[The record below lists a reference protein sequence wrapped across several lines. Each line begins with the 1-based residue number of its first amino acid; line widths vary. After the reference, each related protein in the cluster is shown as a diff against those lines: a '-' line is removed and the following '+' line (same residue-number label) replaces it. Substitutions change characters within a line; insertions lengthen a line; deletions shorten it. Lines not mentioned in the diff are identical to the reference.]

1 MSNKPTIML
10 RLKRVL
16 QLLINGESKSAISR
30 KVPIHR
36 SILDKYLAIFDQS
49 IKSYAE
55 LLILS
60 DQDLEK
66 IINPV
71 KDISEN
77 ERLIHLQE
85 LIPSYTQ
92 ELSKVGV
99 TLKLL
104 WEEYIEQQPNGY
116 RYAQFCIHFVEYRK
130 RHSATMH
137 FDHIAGEKLEVDF
150 AGSQLSYVNT
160 FSGEIIYCPVL
171 VCTLPFSGY
180 TYVEALIDAKQEN
193 LFLAL
198 GRCLLFLGGVTR
210 NVKSDNMR
218 QFITKNSRYEFTFT
232 ELAEQWSL
240 FYNTALAATRPRKPK
255 DKPTVE
261 NSVYHSYLRIFAPL
275 RNKEFHS
282 LNDLNEGI
290 LDQLDKHNDAGF
302 QKKPGSRT
310 KLFLLHEKSTLG
322 ALPKDAFS
330 IKHTVNAKVQKN
342 YHIILGEDNHQ
353 YSVPFTHIGKQTRVV
368 YDHQEVE
375 IFIGLKRIALH
386 KRNSQELGY
395 TTLKEHMPSSHQKQT
410 EAAGWN
416 ADFFLEYAQS
426 IGPDTTIFYTKLM
439 DNSHFVEQT
448 YRACMGI
455 KFLGTRYGI
464 DRLESACGR
473 AIKGKISYGS
483 LKKIL
488 DKKLDLIPLPE
499 SMELPFE
506 IQHDNIRGPEA
517 YF

>member
-1 MSNKPTIML
+1 ML
-10 RLKRVL
+10 RIKRVL
-16 QLLINGESKSAISR
+16 QLLINGESKSSISR

-36 SILDKYLAIFDQS
+36 SVLDKYLAIFDQS
-49 IKSYAE
+49 LKSYSE

-60 DQDLEK
+60 DLDLEK

-71 KDISEN
+71 KSISEN
-77 ERLIHLQE
+77 KRLTYLQE

-116 RYAQFCIHFVEYRK
+116 RYAQFCIHFLEYRK
-130 RHSATMH
+130 RYDATMH
-137 FDHIAGEKLEVDF
+137 FNHIPGEKLEVDF

-180 TYVEALIDAKQEN
+180 AYVEALIDAKQEN

-198 GRCLLFLGGVTR
+198 GRCLLFFGGVTR

-240 FYNTALAATRPRKPK
+240 HYNTALAAARPHKPK

-261 NSVYHSYLRIFAPL
+261 NTVYHSYLRIFAPL
-275 RNKEFHS
+275 RQKEFHS
-282 LNDLNEGI
+282 LEELNEGI
-290 LDQLDKHNDAGF
+290 LDQLEKHNNTDF

-310 KLFLLHEKSTLG
+310 TLFLLHEKSTLG

-368 YDHQEVE
+368 YDHHEVE

-386 KRNSQELGY
+386 KRNSRELGY
-395 TTLKEHMPSSHQKQT
+395 TTLTEHMPSSHQKQT

-426 IGPDTTIFYTKLM
+426 IGPNTTIFYTKLM

-455 KFLGTRYGI
+455 KFLGTSYGI

-488 DKKLDLIPLPE
+488 EKKLDLIPLPE

-506 IQHDNIRGPEA
+506 IQHENIRGPQA

>member
-1 MSNKPTIML
+1 ML

-49 IKSYAE
+49 LKSYAE

-77 ERLIHLQE
+77 ERLTYLQE

-180 TYVEALIDAKQEN
+180 TYVEALINAKQEN

-240 FYNTALAATRPRKPK
+240 YYNTALAATRPRKPK

-275 RNKEFHS
+275 RNQEFHS
-282 LNDLNEGI
+282 LEDLNEGI

-368 YDHQEVE
+368 YDHHEVE

-395 TTLKEHMPSSHQKQT
+395 TTLTEHMPSSHQKQT

-426 IGPDTTIFYTKLM
+426 IGPNTTIFYTKLM

-448 YRACMGI
+448 YKACMGI
-455 KFLGTRYGI
+455 KFLGTSYGI

-488 DKKLDLIPLPE
+488 EKKLDLIPLPE

>member
-10 RLKRVL
+10 RIKRVL
-16 QLLINGESKSAISR
+16 QLLINGESKSSISR

-36 SILDKYLAIFDQS
+36 SVLDKYLAIFDQS
-49 IKSYAE
+49 LKSYSE

-60 DQDLEK
+60 DHDLEK

-77 ERLIHLQE
+77 ERLTYLQE

-116 RYAQFCIHFVEYRK
+116 RYAQFCIHFLEYRK
-130 RHSATMH
+130 RYDATMH
-137 FDHIAGEKLEVDF
+137 FNHIPGEKLEVDF

-180 TYVEALIDAKQEN
+180 AYVEALINAKQEN

-198 GRCLLFLGGVTR
+198 GRCLLFFGGVTR

-232 ELAEQWSL
+232 DLAEQWSL
-240 FYNTALAATRPRKPK
+240 HYNTALAAARPHKPK

-261 NSVYHSYLRIFAPL
+261 NTVYHSYLRIFAPL
-275 RNKEFHS
+275 RQKEFHS
-282 LNDLNEGI
+282 LEELNEGI
-290 LDQLDKHNDAGF
+290 LDQLDKHNNTDF

-310 KLFLLHEKSTLG
+310 TLFQLHEKSTLG

-368 YDHQEVE
+368 YDHHEVE

-386 KRNSQELGY
+386 KRNSHELGY
-395 TTLKEHMPSSHQKQT
+395 TTLTEHMPSSHQKQT

-426 IGPDTTIFYTKLM
+426 IGPNTTIFYTKLM

-455 KFLGTRYGI
+455 KFLGTKYGI

-488 DKKLDLIPLPE
+488 EKKLDLIPLPE

-506 IQHDNIRGPEA
+506 IQHDNIRGSQA

>member
-10 RLKRVL
+10 RIKRVL
-16 QLLINGESKSAISR
+16 QLLINGESKSSISR

-36 SILDKYLAIFDQS
+36 SVLDKYMAIFDQS
-49 IKSYAE
+49 LKSYSE

-60 DQDLEK
+60 DLDLEK

-71 KDISEN
+71 KSISEN
-77 ERLIHLQE
+77 KRLTYLQE

-116 RYAQFCIHFVEYRK
+116 RYAQFCIHFLEYRK
-130 RHSATMH
+130 RYDATMH
-137 FDHIAGEKLEVDF
+137 FNHIPGEKLEVDF

-180 TYVEALIDAKQEN
+180 AYVEALIDAKQEN

-198 GRCLLFLGGVTR
+198 GRCLLFFGGVTR

-240 FYNTALAATRPRKPK
+240 HYNTALAAARPHKPK

-261 NSVYHSYLRIFAPL
+261 NTVYHSYLRIFAPL
-275 RNKEFHS
+275 RQKEFHS
-282 LNDLNEGI
+282 LEELNEGI
-290 LDQLDKHNDAGF
+290 LDQLEKHNNTDF

-310 KLFLLHEKSTLG
+310 TLFLLHEKSTLG

-368 YDHQEVE
+368 YDHHEVE

-386 KRNSQELGY
+386 KRNSRELGY
-395 TTLKEHMPSSHQKQT
+395 TTLTEHMPSSHQKQT

-426 IGPDTTIFYTKLM
+426 IGPNTTIFYTKLM

-455 KFLGTRYGI
+455 KFLGTSYGI

-488 DKKLDLIPLPE
+488 EKKLDLIPLPE

-506 IQHDNIRGPEA
+506 IQHENIRGPQA

>member
-49 IKSYAE
+49 LKSYAE

-77 ERLIHLQE
+77 ERLTYLQE

-180 TYVEALIDAKQEN
+180 TYVEALINAKQEN

-240 FYNTALAATRPRKPK
+240 YYNTALAATRPRKPK

-275 RNKEFHS
+275 RNQEFHS
-282 LNDLNEGI
+282 LEDLNEGI

-368 YDHQEVE
+368 YDHHEVE

-395 TTLKEHMPSSHQKQT
+395 TTLTEHMPSSHQKQT

-426 IGPDTTIFYTKLM
+426 IGPNTTIFYTKLM

-448 YRACMGI
+448 YKACMGI
-455 KFLGTRYGI
+455 KFLGTSYGI

-488 DKKLDLIPLPE
+488 EKKLDLIPLPE

-506 IQHDNIRGPEA
+506 IQHENIRGPQA

>member
-10 RLKRVL
+10 RIKRVL
-16 QLLINGESKSAISR
+16 QLLINGESKSSISR

-36 SILDKYLAIFDQS
+36 SVLDKYLAIFDQS
-49 IKSYAE
+49 LKSYSE

-60 DQDLEK
+60 DLDLEK

-71 KDISEN
+71 KSISEN
-77 ERLIHLQE
+77 KRLTYLQE

-116 RYAQFCIHFVEYRK
+116 RYAQFCIHFLEYRK
-130 RHSATMH
+130 RYDATMH
-137 FDHIAGEKLEVDF
+137 FNHIPGEKLEVDF

-180 TYVEALIDAKQEN
+180 AYVEALIDAKQEN

-198 GRCLLFLGGVTR
+198 GRCLLFFGGVTR

-240 FYNTALAATRPRKPK
+240 HYNTALAAARPHKPK

-261 NSVYHSYLRIFAPL
+261 NTVYHSYLRIFAPL
-275 RNKEFHS
+275 RQKEFHS
-282 LNDLNEGI
+282 LEELNEGI
-290 LDQLDKHNDAGF
+290 LDQLEKHNNTDF

-310 KLFLLHEKSTLG
+310 TLFLLHEKSTLG

-368 YDHQEVE
+368 YDHHEVE

-386 KRNSQELGY
+386 KRNSRELGY
-395 TTLKEHMPSSHQKQT
+395 TTLTEHMPSSHQKQT

-426 IGPDTTIFYTKLM
+426 IGPNTTIFYTKLM

-455 KFLGTRYGI
+455 KFLGTSYGI

-488 DKKLDLIPLPE
+488 EKKLDLIPLPE

-506 IQHDNIRGPEA
+506 IQHENIRGPQA